1 MPFIMPPRTHTN
13 EGRERRV
20 GVEFEFAGLEF
31 PEIIAAVRE
40 VYGGTARSV
49 NRFLHEIEGT
59 RHGTFGVELDSSIF
73 KQERYLTLLDRIGI
87 HLHELDTG
95 ELVEDVLERAAA
107 TVIPY
112 EVVTPP
118 IPLSELDSVES
129 LREALRVRGAEGT
142 EESLLYAFGLHFNVE
157 LPNLDRETILG
168 LIKAYLLLE
177 EWIAEESDI
186 DLSRRVTPFIE
197 EFPHSYR
204 ARIVDPAYQPA
215 LRALM
220 VDYLDANPTRNRSL
234 DLLPLFCLLD
244 CELVQRFPVEAHLIK
259 PRPAVHYRLPNC
271 RLDDPQW
278 RVSHEWSHWV
288 SVERLA
294 EDKSRLAAMGR
305 EYVSRPGFPRN
316 LLTPDWPERVRQ
328 WLR

>member
-1 MPFIMPPRTHTN
+1 MPFAMPPRTHTR
-13 EGRERRV
+13 EGAERRV
-20 GVEFEFAGLEF
+20 GVEFEFAGLGF
-31 PEIIAAVRE
+31 PEIIDAVRE

-49 NRFLHEIEGT
+49 NRFLHKIEGT
-59 RHGTFGVELDSSIF
+59 RHGAFGVELDSSIF
-73 KQERYLTLLDRIGI
+73 KQERYLRLLDRIGI

-95 ELVEDVLERAAA
+95 ELVESVLERAAA

-118 IPLSELDSVES
+118 IPLSELDSVEE
-129 LREALRVRGAEGT
+129 LREALRGRGAEGT
-142 EESLLYAFGLHFNVE
+142 DESLLYAFGLHFNVE
-157 LPNLDRETILG
+157 LPDLERGTILD
-168 LIKAYLLLE
+168 LLKAYLLLE

-197 EFPHSYR
+197 EFPRAYR
-204 ARIVDPAYQPA
+204 ARVVDPEYRPD
-215 LRALM
+215 LHALM
-220 VDYLDANPTRNRSL
+220 TDYLEANPTRNRSL

-244 CELVQRFPVEAHLIK
+244 CELVRRYPVEAHLIK
-259 PRPAVHYRLPNC
+259 PRPAAHYRLPNC
-271 RLDDPQW
+271 RLDDPEW
-278 RVSHEWSHWV
+278 RVADEWSRWV

-294 EDKSRLAAMGR
+294 GEKSKLAAMGR

-316 LLTPDWPERVRQ
+316 LLTPDWVERVRR